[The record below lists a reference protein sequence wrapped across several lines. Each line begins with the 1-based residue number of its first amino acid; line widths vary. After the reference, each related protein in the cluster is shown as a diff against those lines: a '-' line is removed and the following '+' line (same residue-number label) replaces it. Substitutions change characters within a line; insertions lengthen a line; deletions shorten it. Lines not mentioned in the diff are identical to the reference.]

1 MSLHSSINW
10 DRTGPVIVEDG
21 ITTDPALAYREALFS
36 IGAAWATI
44 IDDIGS
50 SLVKAGHYDIT
61 AEQALRLFSLARV
74 EDAGSLMAFNPPSA
88 DGRSAAQ
95 TSGLY
100 RNDYLTRSADTGT
113 TIVTAKGISVVS
125 LVSDI
130 LDQQAYALAEDGP
143 IKVAQ
148 LTTVGRALKLLAH
161 WMGRRM

>member
-1 MSLHSSINW
+1 MSLHNGIDW
-10 DRTGPVIVEDG
+10 DRTGPVIIENGVA
-21 ITTDPALAYREALFS
+21 TDPANAYREALFS
-36 IGAAWATI
+36 VGAAWAAI
-44 IDDIGS
+44 IDDMGS
-50 SLVKAGHYDIT
+50 ALVKAGYYDIT

-100 RNDYLTRSADTGT
+100 RNDYLTRSADNGA
-113 TIVTAKGISVVS
+113 TIVTAKGIAVVS

-148 LTTVGRALKLLAH
+148 LTTVGRALMLLAH
-161 WMGRRM
+161 WMGRRL